1 MTPGLR
7 PALGRRAATAVLVF
21 CVLLAGATAPVGSV
35 GAAAAPASDAAISP
49 SPTNETAS
57 LSVAVERDGDTV
69 RFRATVDA
77 DDAEDVRL
85 DGAFGLLTVTEH
97 DGFRAVDGSYHLRE
111 GRERGTLVAAVDLG
125 DPRQTPLGDI
135 GPGGAFQAG
144 EGWAFAPS
152 PRFSLSW
159 RANGRIVEERFG
171 PGAAAD
177 PTVAV
182 GERFVFLGAHR
193 VHESG
198 DVRLIVPERAR
209 FAVGADRAFSLAER
223 SYRAAGSHPDGPVT
237 AFVLPRAVRAGGA
250 ASGTDLWIRAD
261 AGERTVVHE
270 FAHTALAL
278 RTTDRTRWLGEASAE
293 YVAYRVAGPADTVG
307 VLTARVT
314 QRDAV
319 LADRET
325 WHGDSVAYRKGA
337 AVIALLDQRIRRVTD
352 DERSVA
358 AVLGTLSAS
367 SRVDST
373 TLRSAVASAS
383 NEATATWL
391 LEFAGAPKTV
401 DHAAGSPAPTG
412 SPGAEQRFPGS
423 DGGSDGLSFAEVSG
437 LLAALGALAMMG
449 WVLLRGCYRLVARFC
464 PGSAV

>member
-1 MTPGLR
+1 MLI
-7 PALGRRAATAVLVF
+7 F
-21 CVLLAGATAPVGSV
+21 CVLLAGASAPAGSV
-35 GAAAAPASDAAISP
+35 GAAAAPASDAVASP
-49 SPTNETAS
+49 APANGTAS

-85 DGAFGLLTVTEH
+85 DGAFRLLTVAEH

-111 GRERGTLVAAVDLG
+111 GRERGTLVAAVNLG
-125 DPRQTPLGDI
+125 EARQTPLGEV
-135 GPGGAFQAG
+135 GPGGPLQAG
-144 EGWAFAPS
+144 DRWAFAPS
-152 PRFSLSW
+152 PRFRLSW
-159 RANGRIVEERFG
+159 REDGRIADQRFG

-177 PTVAV
+177 DTAVAV

-198 DVRLIVPERAR
+198 DVRLIVPEHAS
-209 FAVGADRAFSLAER
+209 FPVGADRALSLAEQ

-261 AGERTVVHE
+261 AGERTVAHE

-278 RTTDRTRWLGEASAE
+278 GTTDRTRWLGEASAE
-293 YVAYRVAGPADTVG
+293 YVAYRVAGPEDTVG

-337 AVIALLDQRIRRVTD
+337 AVVALLDQRIRRVTD

-367 SRVDST
+367 SRVDSA
-373 TLRSAVASAS
+373 TLRGAVASAS
-383 NEATATWL
+383 NGATATWL

-412 SPGAEQRFPGS
+412 SPGAEQRFSGTDDGS
-423 DGGSDGLSFAEVSG
+423 DGIPVAEISG
-437 LLAALGALAMMG
+437 LLAALGAFAMMG
-449 WVLLRGCYRLVARFC
+449 WVLLRGCYRLVSRVRD
-464 PGSAV
+464 GSAV